1 MARVAQI
8 RGLGRPRGSS
18 PGGTDARAQR
28 VRGKSSTGG
37 HRRPGP
43 KGAGKTR
50 ENMRSC
56 FLQESRAKTRFFRQ
70 FAPALFPAFFPHPW
84 GVPKKH
90 FSAHALVARSLLV
103 VVRGPNPC
111 CFVPE
116 AHQGSS
122 RGGSRAEHRDSSS
135 PCRAELYSVLWRM

>member
-1 MARVAQI
+1 MHETRKKTQ
-8 RGLGRPRGSS
+8 
-18 PGGTDARAQR
+18 
-28 VRGKSSTGG
+28 GK
-37 HRRPGP
+37 HE
-43 KGAGKTR
+43 KNAGKTR
-50 ENMRSC
+50 GTNCSC

-70 FAPALFPAFFPHPW
+70 LFPALFPAFFPAPLGAYRKNTFFPHPW
-84 GVPKKH
+84 GVPKTH

-103 VVRGPNPC
+103 VVRGPSPC

-135 PCRAELYSVLWRM
+135 PCSAELYSVLWRM